1 MSETAV
7 IREAVGANE
16 WDLRV
21 ELAACH
27 RLVARYGMSELTKA
41 VVAARLPGARRYLI
55 KPYFH
60 LFEEIT
66 ASNLVTVGF
75 NGDVL
80 QSGANTLEPGWEY
93 NSASHYFVAAIF
105 AARQDVECVLHT
117 HSVAGM
123 AVSALKDGLL
133 PLTQESL
140 RFFGQI
146 AFFEYGG
153 VVDGAVEGQHLT
165 ASLGAKRAMI
175 MHNHGLLAAGRSVA
189 EAFDIMFHLD
199 NACRAQVAALSMG
212 RELAIPSAAICEQ
225 MGSRYGRNPM
235 PAGTREWPAL
245 RRLLDREQPGYR
257 E

>member
-1 MSETAV
+1 MSETAA
-7 IREAVGANE
+7 IREAVGAKE
-16 WDLRV
+16 WELRT

-41 VVAARLPGARRYLI
+41 VGAARLPRARQYLI

-66 ASNLVTVGF
+66 ASNLITVDFDG
-75 NGDVL
+75 NVL
-80 QSGANTLEPGWEY
+80 QSGANALEKSWEY
-93 NSASHYFVAAIF
+93 NSASHYFVTAIF
-105 AARQDVECVLHT
+105 AAREDVECVLHT

-153 VVDGAVEGQHLT
+153 VVASDLEGQHMA

-175 MHNHGLLAAGRSVA
+175 MRNHGLLAAGRTVA

-212 RELAIPSAAICEQ
+212 RELAIPDPGTCEQ